1 MKDARR
7 PTRAAPARRRAGW
20 PVVWVALLLCAVAA
34 HATQATHATH
44 VVQAAQPAQV
54 DKTDQAAG
62 VSRAVQ
68 SPDAVQREMT
78 LVTLNLHHD
87 REDWPARR
95 AYIAKQLKQ
104 LAPDVIALQEVI
116 ERRSSVEN
124 QAAWLARKLGYDYTF
139 ASVDPVGAPKRYGNA
154 LLSRRKVLA
163 MHQRL
168 LQPLDDYRVAAHLQ
182 VDVDGQPVNV
192 YVTHL
197 NERADARGTATRTR
211 QVADLLDFISSNSDQ
226 APVVIAG
233 DFNTA
238 ADALDLEALRKGY
251 GDSYGSVH
259 RNSDATVSTLNL
271 HVFDKPARIDHVFF
285 QQNRL
290 LAREARILFDAPYA
304 EGRWASDHY
313 GVWVRLQL
321 APGAPA
327 AP

>member
-1 MKDARR
+1 MA
-7 PTRAAPARRRAGW
+7 
-20 PVVWVALLLCAVAA
+20 ALLPCSGAVQ
-34 HATQATHATH
+34 ATQATRA
-44 VVQAAQPAQV
+44 VQAAQPAQV
-54 DKTDQAAG
+54 DRPDRAEPA
-62 VSRAVQ
+62 SRAVP
-68 SPDAVQREMT
+68 STSAVQREMT

-95 AYIAKQLKQ
+95 AHIAKELRQ

-116 ERRSSVEN
+116 ERRGSVEN
-124 QAAWLARKLGYDYTF
+124 QAAWLARKLGYAYSF
-139 ASVDPVGAPKRYGNA
+139 VSVDPVDAPKRYGNA

-163 MHQRL
+163 RHQRL

-182 VDVDGQPVNV
+182 VDIDGQPINV

-211 QVADLLDFISSNSDQ
+211 QVADLLDFISSTSNQ

-285 QQNRL
+285 QQKRL
-290 LAREARILFDAPYA
+290 LAREARILFDTPYA

-321 APGAPA
+321 APQAQPAP
-327 AP
+327 

>member
-1 MKDARR
+1 ML
-7 PTRAAPARRRAGW
+7 
-20 PVVWVALLLCAVAA
+20 VLLLCSTGA
-34 HATQATHATH
+34 QAGRI
-44 VVQAAQPAQV
+44 AQGVNPAQAMQRG
-54 DKTDQAAG
+54 KTDR
-62 VSRAVQ
+62 SLPAVGQ
-68 SPDAVQREMT
+68 SPSAAPREMS

-95 AYIAKQLKQ
+95 AYIARQLKQ

-116 ERRSSVEN
+116 ERRGSVEN

-139 ASVDPVGAPKRYGNA
+139 ASVDPVDAPKRYGNA
-154 LLSRRKVLA
+154 LLSHRKVLA
-163 MHQRL
+163 THQRL

-182 VDVDGQPVNV
+182 IDVDGQPVNV

-197 NERADARGTATRTR
+197 NERADPRGTGIRTR
-211 QVADLLDFISSNSDQ
+211 QVADLLDFIASNSAQ

-238 ADALDLEALRKGY
+238 ADTLDLQALRNGY

-259 RNSDATVSTLNL
+259 RNSDATVSTLNM
-271 HVFDKPARIDHVFF
+271 HVFDRPARIDHVFF

-290 LAREARILFDAPYA
+290 LAREARILFEAPYA

-321 APGAPA
+321 APERPA
-327 AP
+327 INRMP

>member
-1 MKDARR
+1 ML
-7 PTRAAPARRRAGW
+7 
-20 PVVWVALLLCAVAA
+20 VALLLFS
-34 HATQATHATH
+34 TG
-44 VVQAAQPAQV
+44 VQAGQGVPSVQRGNREQV
-54 DKTDQAAG
+54 AN
-62 VSRAVQ
+62 AVQ
-68 SPDAVQREMT
+68 SSATASREMT

-87 REDWPARR
+87 REDWRARR
-95 AYIAKQLKQ
+95 AYIARELKR

-116 ERRSSVEN
+116 ERRGSVEN

-163 MHQRL
+163 THQRL

-197 NERADARGTATRTR
+197 NERADARGAGIRTR
-211 QVADLLDFISSNSDQ
+211 QVADLLDFIASNSAQ

-238 ADALDLEALRKGY
+238 ADTLDLQALRKGY

-259 RNSDATVSTLNL
+259 RNSDATVSTLNM
-271 HVFDKPARIDHVFF
+271 HIFDRPARIDHVFF

-290 LAREARILFDAPYA
+290 LAREARILFEAPYA

-313 GVWVRLQL
+313 GVLVRLQL
-321 APGAPA
+321 APEHPA
-327 AP
+327 SNRMP

>member
-1 MKDARR
+1 MGAQ
-7 PTRAAPARRRAGW
+7 AAPAAQQVETGRAQDGGRPPISMRSTPAG
-20 PVVWVALLLCAVAA
+20 PV
-34 HATQATHATH
+34 
-44 VVQAAQPAQV
+44 
-54 DKTDQAAG
+54 
-62 VSRAVQ
+62 
-68 SPDAVQREMT
+68 REMT

-87 REDWPARR
+87 RDDWPGRR
-95 AYIAKQLKQ
+95 AHIAKQLKR

-116 ERRSSVEN
+116 ERHGSVEN
-124 QAAWLARKLGYDYTF
+124 QAGWLARKLDYELIF
-139 ASVDPVGAPKRYGNA
+139 ASVDPVGTAKRYGNA

-163 MHQRL
+163 RHQRQ

-182 VDVDGQPVNV
+182 VDVEGQPVNV

-197 NERADARGTATRTR
+197 NERADAHGTATRTR
-211 QVADLLDFISSNSDQ
+211 QVADLLEFVATTSAQ

-238 ADALDLEALRKGY
+238 ADALDLEALRKSY

-259 RNSDATVSTLNL
+259 RNGDASVSTLNT
-271 HVFDKPARIDHVFF
+271 HVFAKPARIDHVFF

-290 LAREARILFDAPYA
+290 LAREARILFDTPYA

-321 APGAPA
+321 AADQPA